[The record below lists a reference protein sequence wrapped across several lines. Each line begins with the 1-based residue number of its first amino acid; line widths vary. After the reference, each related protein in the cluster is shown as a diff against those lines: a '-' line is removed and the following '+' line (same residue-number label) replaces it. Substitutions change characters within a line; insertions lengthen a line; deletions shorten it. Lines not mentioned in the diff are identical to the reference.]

1 MYTLKKRRIEKMKNI
16 QKKIFFPISILLL
29 FINGCQTTSSN
40 DLISGS
46 DNIFGDPLVIDT
58 PLNQIDGVPIDGD
71 RSLFQPI
78 YFSYDSSA
86 ISPDQAAICEGV
98 AKHLK
103 QGGGVIVEGHGDER
117 GSREYNL
124 ALGER
129 RAIAVRH
136 YLIELGVNPSQIQT
150 KSFGEENPAIGD
162 RHDEEAWS
170 KNRRVEFAIY

>member
-1 MYTLKKRRIEKMKNI
+1 MKNI

-129 RAIAVRH
+129 RANASKD
-136 YLIELGVNPSQIQT
+136 YLMTYGVSSDRIQVISYGKEKPVDSGSNPLS
-150 KSFGEENPAIGD
+150 
-162 RHDEEAWS
+162 WS
-170 KNRRVEFAIY
+170 KNRRSVTVKAN

>member
-1 MYTLKKRRIEKMKNI
+1 MKNMN
-16 QKKIFFPISILLL
+16 KNLFLLASTFLIFLT
-29 FINGCQTTSSN
+29 GCQTPSSSN
-40 DLISGS
+40 LISGT

-58 PLNQIDGVPIDGD
+58 PLNQIDGLPGDGD

-86 ISPDQAAICEGV
+86 ISPDQAAICEAV

-150 KSFGEENPAIGD
+150 KSYGEENPAIGD